1 MLTGENF
8 RGKPVDI
15 WACGVTLYM
24 FVYGHPPFEAKTMT
38 ELYGRIQVW
47 CRYARM
53 YCFLSDS
60 TERLSTRG
68 VRMIRSCIL
77 SKSATALSRRS

>member
-24 FVYGHPPFEAKTMT
+24 FVYGHPPFEAKTMM
-38 ELYGRIQVW
+38 ELYGRIQVS
-47 CRYARM
+47 
-53 YCFLSDS
+53 LSYLLYDW
-60 TERLSTRG
+60 RWN
-68 VRMIRSCIL
+68 RSCVKL
-77 SKSATALSRRS
+77 